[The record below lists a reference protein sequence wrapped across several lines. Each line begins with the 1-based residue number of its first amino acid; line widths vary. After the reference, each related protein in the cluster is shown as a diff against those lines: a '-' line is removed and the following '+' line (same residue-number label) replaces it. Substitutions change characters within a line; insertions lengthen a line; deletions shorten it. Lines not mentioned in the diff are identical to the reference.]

1 MYCSTAAQR
10 CHTPSGP
17 KGQMYVKIWL
27 MPSGNHDRYATV
39 LREALDKVE
48 NGKMSPYVQK
58 NIDVFGI
65 GDVGLLRMCE
75 VRIERTG
82 EMRPE

>member
-1 MYCSTAAQR
+1 MS
-10 CHTPSGP
+10 
-17 KGQMYVKIWL
+17 
-27 MPSGNHDRYATV
+27 SGNHDRHAAV
-39 LREALDKVE
+39 LREALDKVA

-58 NIDVFGI
+58 NIDVLGI
-65 GDVGLLRMCE
+65 GNVGLLRMCE